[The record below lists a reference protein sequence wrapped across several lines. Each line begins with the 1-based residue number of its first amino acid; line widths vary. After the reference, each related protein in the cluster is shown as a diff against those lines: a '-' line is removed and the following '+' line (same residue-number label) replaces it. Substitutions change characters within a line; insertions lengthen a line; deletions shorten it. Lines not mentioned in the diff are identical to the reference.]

1 MYQKLDEAK
10 PVSLLGKYIKVFLVV
25 TLYWITSI
33 VTVFVN
39 KHLLSS
45 ETVSL
50 EAPLFVT
57 WFQCVISAFICF
69 IASLLGKHF
78 PLLISFPDGNPLD
91 TKTFRKMMP
100 LSVLF
105 ILTVGANNLCLK
117 YVGVAFYYVG
127 RSLTTVFNM
136 LFTYILLR
144 QKTSARSIIC
154 CLVIMAGFMLGVNQE
169 SQNLSFSLQ
178 GTIFGV
184 LGSLALAL
192 YSIQTKTSLQYV
204 NQEVW
209 LLSYYNNLYSSL
221 LFLPLIILNG
231 ELEAII
237 TYKSLYELWF
247 VITMITGGLCG
258 FAIGFVTTL
267 QIKVTSPLTHNISG
281 TAKACAQT
289 VIATHWYQDKKSLL
303 WWASNAIVLL
313 ASAAYTRVKQL
324 EMQRQYNRSSTSSI
338 AQKI

>member
-1 MYQKLDEAK
+1 MYQKLDESK
-10 PVSLLGKYIKVFLVV
+10 STSLLGKYIKVFLVV
-25 TLYWITSI
+25 TLYWFISI
-33 VTVFVN
+33 LTVFVN

-45 ETVSL
+45 DTVSL

-57 WFQCVISAFICF
+57 WFQCVVSAVICF
-69 IASLLGKHF
+69 IASLFGRHF
-78 PLLISFPDGNPLD
+78 PSLVNFPEGNPLD
-91 TKTFRKMMP
+91 TCTFRKMMP

-136 LFTYILLR
+136 IFTYVLLR
-144 QKTSARSIIC
+144 QKTSTPSIVC
-154 CLVIMAGFMLGVNQE
+154 CLLIVAGFMLGVNQE
-169 SQNLSFSLQ
+169 SQTLTFSLQ
-178 GTIFGV
+178 GTIFGI

-192 YSIQTKTSLQYV
+192 YSIQTKKSLQYV

-237 TYKSLYELWF
+237 TYKSLYEFWF
-247 VITMITGGLCG
+247 IFIMLAGGLCG

-267 QIKVTSPLTHNISG
+267 QIKVTSPLTHTISG

-289 VIATHWYQDKKSLL
+289 VIATHWYQDKKSFL
-303 WWASNAIVLL
+303 WWTSNAIVLL
-313 ASAAYTRVKQL
+313 ASAAYTKVKQQ
-324 EMQRQYNRSSTSSI
+324 EMQRQHRSSGI
-338 AQKI
+338 GQKV

>member
-1 MYQKLDEAK
+1 MYQKLDESK
-10 PVSLLGKYIKVFLVV
+10 STSLLGKYIKVFLVV
-25 TLYWITSI
+25 TLYWIISI
-33 VTVFVN
+33 LTVFVN

-45 ETVSL
+45 DTVSL

-57 WFQCVISAFICF
+57 WFQCVVSAVICF
-69 IASLLGKHF
+69 IASLLGRHF
-78 PLLISFPDGNPLD
+78 PSLVNFPEGNPLD
-91 TKTFRKMMP
+91 TSTFRKMMP

-136 LFTYILLR
+136 VFTYVLLR
-144 QKTSARSIIC
+144 QKISTPSILC
-154 CLVIMAGFMLGVNQE
+154 CLLIVAGFMLGVNQE
-169 SQNLSFSLQ
+169 SQTLTFSLQ
-178 GTIFGV
+178 GTIFGI

-192 YSIQTKTSLQYV
+192 YSIQTKKSLQYV

-237 TYKSLYELWF
+237 TYKSLYEFWF
-247 VITMITGGLCG
+247 IFIMLAGGLCG

-267 QIKVTSPLTHNISG
+267 QIKVTSPLTHTISG

-289 VIATHWYQDKKSLL
+289 VLATHWYQDKKSFL
-303 WWASNAIVLL
+303 WWTSNAIVLL
-313 ASAAYTRVKQL
+313 ASAAYTKVKQL
-324 EMQRQYNRSSTSSI
+324 EMQRQHRSSGI
-338 AQKI
+338 GQKV